1 MLRSAKAD
9 NRYIPQG
16 QRNRMP
22 IKGKAMLSLLA
33 MDRGL
38 ATSRC
43 RKNAGLANELRI
55 AAGI

>member
-1 MLRSAKAD
+1 
-9 NRYIPQG
+9 
-16 QRNRMP
+16 MP